1 MPIQRTYS
9 ASDLEKRLKILTMQL
24 HGKQEQVSGS
34 KYYVSRDKTEKE
46 VTDLVY
52 LKQDLKKI
60 VFLAMIAIGAQFI
73 LFFSQLSSRINF
85 FERG

>member
-24 HGKQEQVSGS
+24 HGKKDSQSSVKNNFVS
-34 KYYVSRDKTEKE
+34 
-46 VTDLVY
+46 DLTF
-52 LKQDLKKI
+52 LKQDLSKI
-60 VFLAMIAIGAQFI
+60 ALLASLAIGVELI
-73 LFFSQLSSRINF
+73 LYF